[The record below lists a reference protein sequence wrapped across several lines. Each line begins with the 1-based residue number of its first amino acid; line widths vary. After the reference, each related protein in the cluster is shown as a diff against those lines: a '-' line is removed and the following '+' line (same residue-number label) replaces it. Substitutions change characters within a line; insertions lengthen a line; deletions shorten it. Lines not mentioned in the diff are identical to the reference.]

1 MDARE
6 TSPTTVSRLDGAMAL
21 LDAQSRQVMEL
32 WLGGAGPEEIA
43 KTVGLS
49 ERDVMVIRGSSLW
62 KVRDLIAQR
71 QTPEDTDVTIKTAQ

>member
-1 MDARE
+1 MDAHE

>member
-1 MDARE
+1 MDAQQ

-71 QTPEDTDVTIKTAQ
+71 QTPEDTDVTIKTAK